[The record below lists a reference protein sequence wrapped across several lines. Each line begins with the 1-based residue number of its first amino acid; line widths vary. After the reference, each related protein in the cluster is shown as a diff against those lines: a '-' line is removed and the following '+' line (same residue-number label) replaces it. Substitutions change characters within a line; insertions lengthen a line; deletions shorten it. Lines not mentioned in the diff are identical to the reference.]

1 VLPIRNAAHVS
12 WTRRHRTLRANHGRR
27 RGKVAS
33 LRDAAGAALSSS
45 AASPRFPFY
54 NEDDRVF
61 DWPSLE
67 EGLDVKDAGFEGPAA
82 AERARQTLE
91 RIARFAGAR
100 STDGIGESTLPRPV
114 PTRKLRLFSLSS
126 KADED
131 AKRKKTQKTK
141 RVYIPL

>member
-82 AERARQTLE
+82 A
-91 RIARFAGAR
+91 GAR